1 MWLQALQSN
10 FQQAPSSFDCQ
21 EPKPSPWNII
31 TIITVISL
39 YQGCWPS
46 NRSVE
51 PHTYLAISA
60 HIEHNP
66 GKFPSFPVPFAFLP
80 CIRILQ
86 TMVFHYFRHCSKRT
100 RWHASS
106 HFARHCTRGSSLL
119 WGRRCPLPLMWSW
132 DHPHW
137 LIFQGRSTGNHDIS
151 TWNKNP
157 LNTKSVVGSSGSS
170 TAAVCFRMC
179 MGHNRLKSDNMSW
192 VNSNNIPV
200 KFTLVMFEN
209 SVPKRF
215 DGLSQSSPFN
225 GWVWIVPY
233 IQATLVFSTISQ

>member
-86 TMVFHYFRHCSKRT
+86 TDGVPLLSTLQQAHSLACIKSFRKALHT
-100 RWHASS
+100 RII
-106 HFARHCTRGSSLL
+106 SSL
-119 WGRRCPLPLMWSW
+119 
-132 DHPHW
+132 
-137 LIFQGRSTGNHDIS
+137 RS
-151 TWNKNP
+151 
-157 LNTKSVVGSSGSS
+157 
-170 TAAVCFRMC
+170 
-179 MGHNRLKSDNMSW
+179 
-192 VNSNNIPV
+192 PV
-200 KFTLVMFEN
+200 
-209 SVPKRF
+209 
-215 DGLSQSSPFN
+215 SSPPD
-225 GWVWIVPY
+225 VKLRSSP
-233 IQATLVFSTISQ
+233 LVDFPRKIDRKSWYFHLK

>member
-10 FQQAPSSFDCQ
+10 FQQAPSSIDCQ
-21 EPKPSPWNII
+21 EPLNHLPGISSRELLSFRYIKVAGQATVVSSHTRTLQYQRISS
-31 TIITVISL
+31 TILVSFQVSQCL
-39 YQGCWPS
+39 
-46 NRSVE
+46 
-51 PHTYLAISA
+51 L
-60 HIEHNP
+60 
-66 GKFPSFPVPFAFLP
+66 PSFLVFAYCKL
-80 CIRILQ
+80 
-86 TMVFHYFRHCSKRT
+86 MVFHYFRHCSKRT

-157 LNTKSVVGSSGSS
+157 LNTKSVVGSSGSP

-179 MGHNRLKSDNMSW
+179 MGHNRSKTTTCHES
-192 VNSNNIPV
+192 
-200 KFTLVMFEN
+200 
-209 SVPKRF
+209 
-215 DGLSQSSPFN
+215 
-225 GWVWIVPY
+225 
-233 IQATLVFSTISQ
+233 IQTIFL

>member
-66 GKFPSFPVPFAFLP
+66 GAFPSARCLP
-80 CIRILQ
+80 SLYSHIANWW
-86 TMVFHYFRHCSKRT
+86 CST
-100 RWHASS
+100 TFDIAAS
-106 HFARHCTRGSSLL
+106 AL
-119 WGRRCPLPLMWSW
+119 
-132 DHPHW
+132 
-137 LIFQGRSTGNHDIS
+137 
-151 TWNKNP
+151 
-157 LNTKSVVGSSGSS
+157 VGMHQ
-170 TAAVCFRMC
+170 V
-179 MGHNRLKSDNMSW
+179 
-192 VNSNNIPV
+192 
-200 KFTLVMFEN
+200 
-209 SVPKRF
+209 
-215 DGLSQSSPFN
+215 
-225 GWVWIVPY
+225 
-233 IQATLVFSTISQ
+233 ISQGIAHEDHLFFEVAGVLSHWCEAEIIPTGWFSKENRQEIMIFPPEIKIR